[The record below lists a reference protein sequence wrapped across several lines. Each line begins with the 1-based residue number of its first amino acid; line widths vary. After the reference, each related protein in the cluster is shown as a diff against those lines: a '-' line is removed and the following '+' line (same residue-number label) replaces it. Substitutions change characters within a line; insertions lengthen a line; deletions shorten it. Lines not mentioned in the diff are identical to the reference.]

1 MIKKLAHAIKKTNP
15 FLLFCLYYGI
25 TIVNCVSF
33 YLTSFWSAESVSILG
48 NQSIILPMFGL
59 LMVGET
65 GSIFIGRIILCYW
78 VVSIVLLLICF
89 IVTIWNKKF
98 AFFFILVL
106 IDAVFTIVF
115 TIVNML
121 QGHVTV
127 LHFLMFLGAF
137 FDFVLANCIN
147 TASKKCF

>member
-1 MIKKLAHAIKKTNP
+1 MIKRIPHFIYKTDP
-15 FLLFCLYYGI
+15 YLLFFLYYGI
-25 TIVNCVSF
+25 TIINCVSF

-48 NQSIILPMFGL
+48 NQSVILPMFSL
-59 LMVGET
+59 LMVTES
-65 GSIFIGRIILCYW
+65 GSLFIGRIILCYW
-78 VVSIVLLLICF
+78 VLSIMLLLICF
-89 IVTIWNKKF
+89 IATIWKQKF

-121 QGHVTV
+121 QGDVTA
-127 LHFLMFLGAF
+127 LHFLMLLGAF

-147 TASKKCF
+147 TASKNRL